1 MDRSEN
7 KRREELSDSPMKK
20 TEKSVKSRIMM
31 LPFGVVED
39 LKEDDKEEAP
49 GEGKKSKKLSA
60 REIYDE

>member
-39 LKEDDKEEAP
+39 LKEDDKEETP